1 MRSFKTF
8 LLMQAKTSK
17 KCPKTEKA
25 LVNDLHLLDLIVK
38 ASVDSKKEML

>member
-8 LLMQAKTSK
+8 LLMQRRLKNVPRQK
-17 KCPKTEKA
+17 KA
-25 LVNDLHLLDLIVK
+25 LENDLHLLELIVK